1 MNFNKHGHENGMS
14 LLQSCSEGCISVS
27 DLQKLNSTKLS
38 MQDEGATIARNTP
51 STASVMPLTESSS
64 TAPTNLKYELVCT
77 GCSSVYLKDRLKCDS
92 DTALLRTNY
101 TNKQLELK
109 NVQGMG
115 RFHDW
120 LPVNDIIK
128 TDSGPVTF
136 KSTELADELG
146 LKNLYIS
153 FNGYWPEKG
162 AFIKTCSFKELEAF
176 PTINKLMGSQ
186 KSLVLASAGNT
197 ARAFAHVAA
206 MKDVKVYI
214 VVPSSGMGRMW
225 IPEEPNENIHVIQMG
240 DNCDYTDSIHLADR
254 IASLPGMQAEG
265 GARNVARRDGMGTVL
280 LDSAVT
286 MKQLPDHYFQ
296 AIGSGTGGIAAW
308 EASLRLLGDGRYGNK
323 LPKLHLAQNL
333 PFVPMLNAWNDKRR
347 EIIKDIDM
355 PHPKELIHEMYADI
369 LSNREPPYSVSG
381 GVYDAMCATN
391 GEMYGITNN
400 DAKTALGLF
409 ERLEGIDIFAPAGVA
424 VAALVKAVESGAV
437 DKNDFISLNITGGGL
452 KRLEKDYTPHNL
464 KPAAFAD
471 NAKIALEDII

>member
-1 MNFNKHGHENGMS
+1 
-14 LLQSCSEGCISVS
+14 
-27 DLQKLNSTKLS
+27 
-38 MQDEGATIARNTP
+38 MQDDSSTVAGSSP
-51 STASVMPLTESSS
+51 STANILPVSDSRAKVSSD
-64 TAPTNLKYELVCT
+64 LKYELVCT
-77 GCSSVYLKDRLKCDS
+77 ECSSVYIEDRLKCES

-101 TNKQLELK
+101 TKKQLELK
-109 NVQGMG
+109 DVPGMG

-128 TDSGPVTF
+128 TDSGPVTY
-136 KSTELADELG
+136 KSTELAAELG

-153 FNGYWPEKG
+153 FNGYWPEKN

-176 PTINKLMGSQ
+176 PTIKKLMGSR

-206 MKDVKVYI
+206 MKGVKVYI

-225 IPEEPNENIHVIQMG
+225 IPEEPNQNIHVIQMG
-240 DNCDYTDSIHLADR
+240 ENCDYTDSIHLADR
-254 IASLPGMQAEG
+254 IASLPDMQAEG

-286 MKQLPDHYFQ
+286 MKRLPDHYFQ

-308 EASLRLLGDGRYGNK
+308 EASLRLLGDGRFGNE
-323 LPKLHLAQNL
+323 LPQLHLAQNL
-333 PFVPMLNAWNDKRR
+333 PFAPMLNAWNDGRR

-369 LSNREPPYSVSG
+369 LSNREPPYSVGG
-381 GVYDAMCATN
+381 GVFDALSATN

-424 VAALVKAVESGAV
+424 VASLVKAVESGGV
-437 DKNDFISLNITGGGL
+437 NKDDFISLNITGGGF
-452 KRLEKDYTPHNL
+452 KRLEEDYTPYTL
-464 KPAAFAD
+464 EPAAFAE
-471 NAKIALEDII
+471 NAKVPLEEII